1 MRQLL
6 RPLLLAVLLFSIQA
20 TLLAPWVEKIRTD
33 TGIAYEQVAG
43 LEVPADI
50 RILEGA
56 LGSFRGWLINFL
68 WLRAGQLQEE
78 NRIHEAM
85 QLSRWITRLQPHYP
99 QVWVHQAWNLAFNLS
114 QSATT
119 SAEQYLWIESGI
131 ALLRDDG
138 IPINREA
145 WKLYEQLAFIH
156 WFKLG
161 DASRDEIRE
170 YYWRRFFAE
179 WHAWLGAPSGQTAR
193 ERAAWLSIV
202 AEAPATLNA
211 LLEEYPDLAEDA
223 EMITLIESEPRE
235 FLAAIALA
243 EQGTG
248 PLASW
253 LAEPNRTIMRR
264 ALVAQVRGKVLREI
278 FHMDPLLM
286 VELTQALGPIDW
298 RHPAAHALYWAAQG
312 VLRIETG
319 EAYPRLNKELL
330 SQLYRNHAFAI
341 GLQQLVQRGR
351 LSGDPSRMELR
362 HSPEY
367 RFLSAYESTI
377 FDGLVTEE
385 GPGPD
390 AKLPE
395 AYQIAYWNIVE
406 ASLLTAWLRGDI
418 EVAERCLA
426 RLHRFFGDSG
436 ASPIEFLMVQL
447 EDGLPEDQAELAA
460 EISFRIREQLF
471 EGLRGAGGDLT
482 DLVWLRRRE
491 LAERLWSKFSGS
503 DLEILD
509 LQALEEEAIE
519 GFFRASTM
527 YASAASK
534 ARLWNHIDAEQR
546 AGFSLP
552 LLEQLKDE
560 VRRAGLDPS
569 TTFNR

>member
-1 MRQLL
+1 MRQSL
-6 RPLLLAVLLFSIQA
+6 RPVLLALLLFSIQA
-20 TLLAPWVEKIRTD
+20 TLLAPLVEEIRTD
-33 TGIAYEQVAG
+33 TGIAYEQVPG

-50 RILEGA
+50 RILEGV

-78 NRIHEAM
+78 DRIHESM

-119 SAEQYLWIESGI
+119 SAEQYIWIESGI
-131 ALLRDDG
+131 SLLRDDG
-138 IPINREA
+138 IPINRNA

-161 DASRDEIRE
+161 DASRDETRE

-193 ERAAWLSIV
+193 ERAAWLSVV
-202 AEAPATLNA
+202 AEAPPTLA
-211 LLEEYPDLAEDA
+211 EVLEEYPGLE
-223 EMITLIESEPRE
+223 EEELISLIQSEPRE

-243 EQGTG
+243 ERGSG

-253 LAEPNRTIMRR
+253 LAKTDRVSARQ
-264 ALVAQVRGKVLREI
+264 ALVAQVRAQVLRDI
-278 FHMDPLLM
+278 YHMDPLLM
-286 VELTQALGPIDW
+286 VELTKALGPIDW

-330 SQLYRNHAFAI
+330 SRLYRNHAFAI
-341 GLQQLVQRGR
+341 GLQQLVLRGR
-351 LSGDPSRMELR
+351 LTGDPSRMELR

-367 RFLSAYESTI
+367 RFLTAYESTI
-377 FDGLVTEE
+377 FNGLVTEE
-385 GPGPD
+385 GPGPN
-390 AKLPE
+390 ATLPE
-395 AYQIAYWNIVE
+395 EYQIAYWNIVE

-418 EVAERCLA
+418 EVAERCLE

-447 EDGLPEDQAELAA
+447 EDGLPEGETELTA

-471 EGLRGAGGDLT
+471 EGLRGAAGDLT
-482 DLVWLRRRE
+482 NLVWLRRRE
-491 LAERLWSKFSGS
+491 LAERLWNKFSGIELAIPDIES
-503 DLEILD
+503 
-509 LQALEEEAIE
+509 LEEEAVE

-534 ARLWNHIDAEQR
+534 ARLWDHIAPEQR
-546 AGFSLP
+546 AEFSLP
-552 LLEQLKDE
+552 LIEQLKDE
-560 VRRAGLDPS
+560 ARRAGLDPS
-569 TTFNR
+569 ATFNR